1 MARFHN
7 KVWDAESV
15 SGHRHA
21 ESEPKQQLL
30 VATLIWLRSLD
41 SYLGYANLIRLLV
54 RPCNDL
60 TLGLGKI
67 DMPANRLVVSDGK
80 VYEIYGLKHSFVW
93 TQTAYAPL
101 NLAGIQLVA
110 EFALIKLPWLEWA
123 LAHAMVML
131 SDAGIDWI
139 PKPKPK
145 TIGGL
150 EVADFL

>member
-7 KVWDAESV
+7 KVWNVESE

-30 VATLIWLRSLD
+30 VATLLWLRCLD
-41 SYLGYANLIRLLV
+41 SELGYANLIRLLV

-60 TLGLGKI
+60 TLGLGNI
-67 DMPANRLVVSDGK
+67 DMPANRLVVSDGS
-80 VYEIYGLKHSFVW
+80 VYQIHGLKHAFVW
-93 TQTAYAPL
+93 TQGQYAPL

-110 EFALIKLPWLEWA
+110 QYALVKLPWLEWA
-123 LAHAMVML
+123 LAHAMVL
-131 SDAGIDWI
+131 LDAAGINWY